1 MPAIN
6 SKRPA
11 VRHST
16 RPPLPVRSPQSRL
29 TKLFPIL
36 AIAVAAT
43 GALRPDS
50 FVAAQFTIIPLLA
63 SIMFM
68 MGLTLTRDD
77 AQRIARD
84 PRPVAVGV
92 ALQFLLMPILAL
104 TLAKL
109 LQLSTP
115 LTVGMVLVGSCA
127 GGTASN
133 VICFLA
139 RGDVALS
146 VSMTFVSTLIG
157 VVATPL
163 LSQFYL
169 AEQVAV
175 DELAMIESLLQ
186 IVFVPVISG
195 FCFRA
200 VLPRLSAALQ
210 PALPLFSV
218 ICILLIIGIVVALN
232 APQLRGIGPLIV
244 LAVILHN
251 ALGIAGGFTL
261 SRLFGFDLKQS
272 QTIAIEVG
280 MQNSGL
286 AAALSLQF
294 FSATA
299 ALPAALFSIWH
310 NISGALL
317 AGHWG
322 RQRDSL
328 KYLLAD
334 VKDSEMD
341 GA

>member
-1 MPAIN
+1 MPAN
-6 SKRPA
+6 KSKRPTM
-11 VRHST
+11 RHST

-50 FVAAQFTIIPLLA
+50 FVAAQFMIIPLLA

-210 PALPLFSV
+210 PALPLISV

>member
-1 MPAIN
+1 M
-6 SKRPA
+6 
-11 VRHST
+11 
-16 RPPLPVRSPQSRL
+16 RSPQSRL

-36 AIAVAAT
+36 AIAAAAT

>member
-1 MPAIN
+1 MPAN
-6 SKRPA
+6 KSKRPT
-11 VRHST
+11 VRHGT

-50 FVAAQFTIIPLLA
+50 FVAAQFMIIPLLA

-210 PALPLFSV
+210 PALPLISV

-322 RQRDSL
+322 RKRDSL

>member
-1 MPAIN
+1 MPAIK
-6 SKRPA
+6 SKRPT

-50 FVAAQFTIIPLLA
+50 FVAAQFMIIPLLA

-195 FCFRA
+195 ICFRA

-210 PALPLFSV
+210 PALPLISV

-299 ALPAALFSIWH
+299 ALPATLFSIWH

>member
-1 MPAIN
+1 MPAIK
-6 SKRPA
+6 SKRPT

-50 FVAAQFTIIPLLA
+50 FVAAQFMIIPLLA

-84 PRPVAVGV
+84 PRPVAVGI

-210 PALPLFSV
+210 PALPLISV
-218 ICILLIIGIVVALN
+218 ICILLIIGVVVAMN

>member
-1 MPAIN
+1 MPAN
-6 SKRPA
+6 KSKRPT

-50 FVAAQFTIIPLLA
+50 FVAAQFMIIPLLA

-200 VLPRLSAALQ
+200 VLPRLSTALQ

-218 ICILLIIGIVVALN
+218 ICILFIIGIVVALN

-244 LAVILHN
+244 LAVVLHN

>member
-1 MPAIN
+1 MPTIQN
-6 SKRPA
+6 KRPA
-11 VRHST
+11 VRQSA
-16 RPPLPVRSPQSRL
+16 RPSPSVTPRQSRL
-29 TKLFPIL
+29 TRLFPIL
-36 AIAVAAT
+36 AIIIAAA
-43 GALRPDS
+43 GALEPDS
-50 FVAAQFTIIPLLA
+50 FVASQFMIVPLLA

-68 MGLTLTRDD
+68 MGLTLTRED
-77 AQRIARD
+77 AARIALD

-169 AEQVAV
+169 AEQVDV
-175 DELAMIESLLQ
+175 DEMAMIKNLLQ
-186 IVFVPVISG
+186 IVFAPVLIG
-195 FCFRA
+195 FGFRA
-200 VLPRLSAALQ
+200 LLPRVSAALQ
-210 PALPLFSV
+210 PMLPLFSV

-261 SRLFGFDLKQS
+261 SRLFGFDLTQS

-299 ALPAALFSIWH
+299 ALPAAIFSIWH

-334 VKDSEMD
+334 IKDSEID

>member
-1 MPAIN
+1 MPATN
-6 SKRPA
+6 NNRPT
-11 VRHST
+11 VRYST
-16 RPPLPVRSPQSRL
+16 RPPLPASSPQSLL

-36 AIAVAAT
+36 AIIVAAT

-50 FVAAQFTIIPLLA
+50 FVALQFMIVPLLA
-63 SIMFM
+63 AIMFM

-175 DELAMIESLLQ
+175 DELAMIKSLLQ
-186 IVFVPVISG
+186 IVFVPVITG
-195 FCFRA
+195 ACFRS
-200 VLPRLSAALQ
+200 VLPRISAALQ
-210 PALPLFSV
+210 PALPLCSV

>member
-1 MPAIN
+1 MPAN
-6 SKRPA
+6 KSKRPT

-16 RPPLPVRSPQSRL
+16 RHPLPVRSPQSSL

-50 FVAAQFTIIPLLA
+50 FVAAQFMIIPLLA

-218 ICILLIIGIVVALN
+218 ICILFIIGIVVALN

-244 LAVILHN
+244 LAVVLHN

>member
-1 MPAIN
+1 MPAIK

-317 AGHWG
+317 AGYWG

>member
-1 MPAIN
+1 MPAIK
-6 SKRPA
+6 SKRPT
-11 VRHST
+11 VRHGT

-50 FVAAQFTIIPLLA
+50 FVAAQFMIIPLLA
-63 SIMFM
+63 SIMFI

-210 PALPLFSV
+210 PALPLISV

>member
-1 MPAIN
+1 MPAIK
-6 SKRPA
+6 SKRPT
-11 VRHST
+11 VRHGT

-50 FVAAQFTIIPLLA
+50 FVAAQFMIIPLLA

-84 PRPVAVGV
+84 PRPVAVGI

-195 FCFRA
+195 ICFRA

-210 PALPLFSV
+210 PALPLISV

>member
-1 MPAIN
+1 MPAN
-6 SKRPA
+6 KSKRPT

-16 RPPLPVRSPQSRL
+16 RPPLPVRSPQSSL
-29 TKLFPIL
+29 TKLFQTL

-50 FVAAQFTIIPLLA
+50 FVAAQFMIIHLLA

-218 ICILLIIGIVVALN
+218 ICILFIIGIVVALN

-244 LAVILHN
+244 LAVVLHN
-251 ALGIAGGFTL
+251 ALGIAGCFTL

>member
-1 MPAIN
+1 MPAIK

-50 FVAAQFTIIPLLA
+50 FVAAQFTITPLLA

>member
-1 MPAIN
+1 MPAIK
-6 SKRPA
+6 SKRPT

-16 RPPLPVRSPQSRL
+16 RPTLPVRSPQSRL

-36 AIAVAAT
+36 AIAVAAS

-50 FVAAQFTIIPLLA
+50 FVAAQFMIIPLLA

-84 PRPVAVGV
+84 PRPVAVGI

-210 PALPLFSV
+210 PALPLISV

>member
-1 MPAIN
+1 MPAIK
-6 SKRPA
+6 SKRPT
-11 VRHST
+11 VRHGT

-133 VICFLA
+133 VICFLT

-146 VSMTFVSTLIG
+146 VSMTFASTLIG

>member
-1 MPAIN
+1 M
-6 SKRPA
+6 
-11 VRHST
+11 
-16 RPPLPVRSPQSRL
+16 RSPQSRL

-175 DELAMIESLLQ
+175 NELAMIESLLQ

>member
-1 MPAIN
+1 MPAIK
-6 SKRPA
+6 SKRPT

-50 FVAAQFTIIPLLA
+50 FVAAQFMIIPLLA

-146 VSMTFVSTLIG
+146 ISMTFVSTLIG

-210 PALPLFSV
+210 PA
-218 ICILLIIGIVVALN
+218 
-232 APQLRGIGPLIV
+232 
-244 LAVILHN
+244 
-251 ALGIAGGFTL
+251 
-261 SRLFGFDLKQS
+261 
-272 QTIAIEVG
+272 
-280 MQNSGL
+280 
-286 AAALSLQF
+286 
-294 FSATA
+294 
-299 ALPAALFSIWH
+299 
-310 NISGALL
+310 
-317 AGHWG
+317 
-322 RQRDSL
+322 
-328 KYLLAD
+328 
-334 VKDSEMD
+334 
-341 GA
+341 

>member
-1 MPAIN
+1 MPAIK
-6 SKRPA
+6 SKRPT

-36 AIAVAAT
+36 AIAVAAI

-50 FVAAQFTIIPLLA
+50 FVAAQFMIIPLLA

-68 MGLTLTRDD
+68 MGLTLTRSD

-210 PALPLFSV
+210 PALPLISV

>member
-1 MPAIN
+1 MPAN
-6 SKRPA
+6 KSKRPT

-50 FVAAQFTIIPLLA
+50 FVAAQFMIIPLLA

-210 PALPLFSV
+210 PALPLISV

>member
-1 MPAIN
+1 MPAIK
-6 SKRPA
+6 SKRPT

-50 FVAAQFTIIPLLA
+50 FVAAQFMIIPLLA
-63 SIMFM
+63 SIMFI

-210 PALPLFSV
+210 PALPLISV

>member
-1 MPAIN
+1 MSAIK
-6 SKRPA
+6 SKRPT

-43 GALRPDS
+43 GAFRPDS
-50 FVAAQFTIIPLLA
+50 FVAAQFMIIPLLA

-175 DELAMIESLLQ
+175 DELAMIKSLLQ
-186 IVFVPVISG
+186 IVFVPVITG
-195 FCFRA
+195 ACFRA
-200 VLPRLSAALQ
+200 VLPRISAALQ
-210 PALPLFSV
+210 PALPLCSV

>member
-1 MPAIN
+1 MPAIK
-6 SKRPA
+6 SKRPT

-50 FVAAQFTIIPLLA
+50 FVAAQFMIIPLLA

-68 MGLTLTRDD
+68 MGLTLTRSD

-210 PALPLFSV
+210 PALPLISV

>member
-1 MPAIN
+1 MPAN
-6 SKRPA
+6 KSKRPT

-16 RPPLPVRSPQSRL
+16 RPPLPVRSPQSHL
-29 TKLFPIL
+29 TKLFPTL

-50 FVAAQFTIIPLLA
+50 FVAAQFMIIPLLA

-218 ICILLIIGIVVALN
+218 ICILFIIGIVVALN

-244 LAVILHN
+244 LAVVLHN

>member
-1 MPAIN
+1 MPAIK
-6 SKRPA
+6 SKRPT

-50 FVAAQFTIIPLLA
+50 LVAAQFMIIPLLA

-210 PALPLFSV
+210 PALPLISV

-299 ALPAALFSIWH
+299 ALPA
-310 NISGALL
+310 GALL

>member
-1 MPAIN
+1 M
-6 SKRPA
+6 
-11 VRHST
+11 
-16 RPPLPVRSPQSRL
+16 RSPQSRL

-200 VLPRLSAALQ
+200 MLPRLSAALQ

>member
-1 MPAIN
+1 MPAIK
-6 SKRPA
+6 SKRPT
-11 VRHST
+11 VRHGT

-50 FVAAQFTIIPLLA
+50 FVAAQFMIIPLLA

-84 PRPVAVGV
+84 PRPVAVGI

-210 PALPLFSV
+210 PALPLISV

-299 ALPAALFSIWH
+299 ALPATLFSIWH

>member
-1 MPAIN
+1 MPAIK
-6 SKRPA
+6 SKRPT

-50 FVAAQFTIIPLLA
+50 FVAAQFMIIPLLA

-210 PALPLFSV
+210 PALPLISV

-299 ALPAALFSIWH
+299 ALPATLFSIWH

>member
-1 MPAIN
+1 MPAIK

-77 AQRIARD
+77 ARRIARD

-218 ICILLIIGIVVALN
+218 ICILFIIGIVVALN

-244 LAVILHN
+244 LAVVLHN

>member
-1 MPAIN
+1 MPAN
-6 SKRPA
+6 KSKRPT

-50 FVAAQFTIIPLLA
+50 FVAAQFMIIPLLA

>member
-1 MPAIN
+1 MPAN
-6 SKRPA
+6 KSKRPT

-50 FVAAQFTIIPLLA
+50 FVAAQFMIIPLLA

-175 DELAMIESLLQ
+175 DELAMIKSLLQ
-186 IVFVPVISG
+186 IVFVPVITG
-195 FCFRA
+195 ACFRA
-200 VLPRLSAALQ
+200 VLPRISAALQ
-210 PALPLFSV
+210 PALPLCSV

>member
-1 MPAIN
+1 
-6 SKRPA
+6 
-11 VRHST
+11 
-16 RPPLPVRSPQSRL
+16 
-29 TKLFPIL
+29 
-36 AIAVAAT
+36 
-43 GALRPDS
+43 
-50 FVAAQFTIIPLLA
+50 
-63 SIMFM
+63 
-68 MGLTLTRDD
+68 
-77 AQRIARD
+77 
-84 PRPVAVGV
+84 
-92 ALQFLLMPILAL
+92 MPILAL

-210 PALPLFSV
+210 PALPLISV
-218 ICILLIIGIVVALN
+218 ICILLIIGVVVAMN

>member
-1 MPAIN
+1 
-6 SKRPA
+6 
-11 VRHST
+11 
-16 RPPLPVRSPQSRL
+16 
-29 TKLFPIL
+29 
-36 AIAVAAT
+36 
-43 GALRPDS
+43 
-50 FVAAQFTIIPLLA
+50 
-63 SIMFM
+63 
-68 MGLTLTRDD
+68 
-77 AQRIARD
+77 
-84 PRPVAVGV
+84 
-92 ALQFLLMPILAL
+92 
-104 TLAKL
+104 
-109 LQLSTP
+109 
-115 LTVGMVLVGSCA
+115 MVLVGSCA

-200 VLPRLSAALQ
+200 ALPRLSAALQ
-210 PALPLFSV
+210 PALPLLSV

>member
-1 MPAIN
+1 MPAN
-6 SKRPA
+6 KSKRHT

-50 FVAAQFTIIPLLA
+50 FVAAQFMIIPLLA

-77 AQRIARD
+77 AKRIARD

-218 ICILLIIGIVVALN
+218 ICILFIIGIVVALN
-232 APQLRGIGPLIV
+232 APQLRGIGTLIV
-244 LAVILHN
+244 LAVVLHN

>member
-1 MPAIN
+1 MPAIK
-6 SKRPA
+6 SKRPT

-50 FVAAQFTIIPLLA
+50 FVAAQFMIIPLLA
-63 SIMFM
+63 AIMFM

-210 PALPLFSV
+210 PALPLISV

>member
-1 MPAIN
+1 MSLTFRSSRSMVWSYVSEPRAECGVHVTGLGGVMYREN
-6 SKRPA
+6 RPSD
-11 VRHST
+11 V
-16 RPPLPVRSPQSRL
+16 SRRE
-29 TKLFPIL
+29 IL
-36 AIAVAAT
+36 Y
-43 GALRPDS
+43 
-50 FVAAQFTIIPLLA
+50 
-63 SIMFM
+63 
-68 MGLTLTRDD
+68 
-77 AQRIARD
+77 
-84 PRPVAVGV
+84 
-92 ALQFLLMPILAL
+92 
-104 TLAKL
+104 
-109 LQLSTP
+109 
-115 LTVGMVLVGSCA
+115 CA
-127 GGTASN
+127 
-133 VICFLA
+133 
-139 RGDVALS
+139 
-146 VSMTFVSTLIG
+146 
-157 VVATPL
+157 L

-210 PALPLFSV
+210 PALPLISV

-232 APQLRGIGPLIV
+232 APQLRGIGPLID

-261 SRLFGFDLKQS
+261 SPLFGFDLKQS

>member
-1 MPAIN
+1 M
-6 SKRPA
+6 
-11 VRHST
+11 
-16 RPPLPVRSPQSRL
+16 RSPQSRL

-50 FVAAQFTIIPLLA
+50 FVAAQFMIIPLLA

-84 PRPVAVGV
+84 PRPVAVGI

-195 FCFRA
+195 ICFRA

-210 PALPLFSV
+210 PALPLISV

>member
-1 MPAIN
+1 MPAIK

-16 RPPLPVRSPQSRL
+16 RPPLPVRPPQSRL

-50 FVAAQFTIIPLLA
+50 FVAAQFMIIPLLA
-63 SIMFM
+63 SIMFI
-68 MGLTLTRDD
+68 MGLTLTRED

>member
-1 MPAIN
+1 MPAIK
-6 SKRPA
+6 SKRPT
-11 VRHST
+11 VRHGT

-50 FVAAQFTIIPLLA
+50 FVAAQFMIIPLLA

-299 ALPAALFSIWH
+299 ALPATLFSIWH

-322 RQRDSL
+322 RKRDSL